1 MTSTAMATAQ
11 QIDVE
16 VDGGTL
22 TAEIRGERHPRP
34 RMIAAIT
41 TPTASSKVTAASRP
55 SSPAHDG
62 PPA

>member
-22 TAEIRGERHPRP
+22 TAEIRGEGPSVVLVHGSAP
-34 RMIAAIT
+34 AAW
-41 TPTASSKVTAASRP
+41 
-55 SSPAHDG
+55 G
-62 PPA
+62 